1 MNNILNPLFLRAI
14 VSVAGRYLYKLCDL
28 HKECDNYTEAAY
40 TLLLHA
46 KLLKVNPKTHPMSG
60 KCQQQPARGVF
71 VTQNSALDEQL
82 CAGFSFAHGIHS
94 QRKAALCWVA
104 EVDLELE

>member
-1 MNNILNPLFLRAI
+1 MFLRAF
-14 VSVAGRYLYKLCDL
+14 VLSGRYLYKLCDL

-46 KLLKVNPKTHPMSG
+46 KLLKVSPKTHPKSG
-60 KCQQQPARGVF
+60 ESQQQPARACLALR
-71 VTQNSALDEQL
+71 TSALSADEQL
-82 CAGFSFAHGIHS
+82 CAGFSFAHGVHT
-94 QRKAALCWVA
+94 QRKTKLHCMP